1 MTTSLKKY
9 ILILIG
15 SVSLAAG
22 IVGILIPVLP
32 TTPFLLLSSLCFI
45 RSSKRLHDWLI
56 GSKLF
61 GEYINNYLKY
71 RAVKHNTKIAALIFL
86 WGSLTISILLVPNM
100 YIDLLLVFIGLA
112 VSIHILLLKNI

>member
-32 TTPFLLLSSLCFI
+32 TTPFLLLSSFCFI

-56 GSKLF
+56 GNKLF

-71 RAVKHNTKIAALIFL
+71 RAVKRNTKIAAFILL
-86 WGSLTISILLVPNM
+86 WISLTISIVLVHNLH
-100 YIDLLLVFIGLA
+100 IDLLLVFVGLA